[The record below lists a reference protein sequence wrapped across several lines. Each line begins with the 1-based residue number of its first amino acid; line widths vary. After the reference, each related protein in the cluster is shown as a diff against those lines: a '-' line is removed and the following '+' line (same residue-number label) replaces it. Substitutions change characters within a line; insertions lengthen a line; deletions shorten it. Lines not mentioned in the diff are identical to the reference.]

1 MIDDIDRDQTF
12 NEQYLQ
18 TLIAQYRPEP
28 SCSPSRD
35 FCLDCGD
42 PIPEKRRQL
51 IPGVRLCVHCQVAR
65 EQCP

>member
-42 PIPEKRRQL
+42 PIPDKRRQL
-51 IPGVRLCVHCQVAR
+51 IPGVRLCVHCQDAR
-65 EQCP
+65 E

>member
-28 SCSPSRD
+28 SCFPSRD

-42 PIPEKRRQL
+42 PIPDKRRQL

-65 EQCP
+65 E